1 MDKAEDFIR
10 RFIEHAGTT
19 YYDPVK
25 AHEYYLKTRELKGRR
40 AASGLKTSKKQK
52 GWAYSKSQIDEAK
65 QKEQETAQ
73 DDFKAAVEQLRSN
86 AQALRKQLTEKIKA
100 ISVDTQAQIDA
111 LPKIPKGASP
121 ELRAKLTEER
131 QKAIDEI
138 RGKSMAKAEREK
150 IGSEL
155 KAGVEVAREA
165 YKTLKQNLKDKYEAE
180 YQKEYDAIKANV

>member
-1 MDKAEDFIR
+1 VDRTEDFVR
-10 RFIEHAGTT
+10 RFLEHAGTT

-40 AASGLKTSKKQK
+40 AASGLKTSKKK
-52 GWAYSKSQIDEAK
+52 EGWAYSKSQIDEAK

-86 AQALRKQLTEKIKA
+86 AQTLRKQLTDKIQA
-100 ISVDTQAQIDA
+100 IAANTQAQIDA

-121 ELRAKLTEER
+121 ELRAQLAEER
-131 QKAIDEI
+131 QQAIDEI

-150 IGSEL
+150 IGAEL
-155 KAGVEVAREA
+155 KAGIETAREA
-165 YKTLKQNLKDKYEAE
+165 YKTLKEDLKAKYEAE